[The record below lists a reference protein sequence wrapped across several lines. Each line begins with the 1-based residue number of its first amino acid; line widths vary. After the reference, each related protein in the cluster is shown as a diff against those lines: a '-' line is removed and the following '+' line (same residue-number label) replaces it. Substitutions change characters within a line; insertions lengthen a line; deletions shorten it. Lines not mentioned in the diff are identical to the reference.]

1 MRNPF
6 EDFLTSEVK
15 IVKRTGAVLG
25 PFKADVQGE
34 IIYLFEVKTPIESG
48 DTVLRELPNGAKE
61 SYTVQNAEFQEAFHA
76 IPACYDLHVRKD
88 DDRRRDEILSSLT
101 VFNVHGDFSRVNYQ
115 SHDNSIN
122 VMQQGETVFDSAREA
137 LRKEI
142 VDEAVLNDLLEKLNA
157 VETAA
162 SKSGWGEAYG
172 RFIQSAA
179 NHMTVIAP
187 FLPAIAET
195 ISRLHS

>member
-88 DDRRRDEILSSLT
+88 DDRRRDQVLTSLN
-101 VFNVHGDFSRVNYQ
+101 VFNVKGDFSRVNYQ
-115 SHDNSIN
+115 SHDNSVN
-122 VMQQGETVFDSAREA
+122 VQRAETVFDSAKQA
-137 LRKEI
+137 LRDG
-142 VDEAVLNDLLEKLNA
+142 VPDQVTLNDLLDKLDA
-157 VETAA
+157 VEKAK

-172 RFIQSAA
+172 KFIQSAA
-179 NHMTVIAP
+179 NHMAVIGP
-187 FLPAIAET
+187 FLPALAET
-195 ISRLHS
+195 MARLYG